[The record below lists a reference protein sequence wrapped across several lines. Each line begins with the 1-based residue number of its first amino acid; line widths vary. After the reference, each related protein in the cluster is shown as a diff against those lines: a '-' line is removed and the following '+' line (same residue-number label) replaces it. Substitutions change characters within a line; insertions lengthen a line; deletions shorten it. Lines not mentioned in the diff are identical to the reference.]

1 MFLNVFILT
10 QRLSAVTD
18 SVKQSLWLIVVLSC
32 VFLALGILVG
42 YMLGNKSLKKDYE
55 EAMDVERHMGTL
67 QKSIANNV
75 GLGIIVYGEKG
86 ILYKN
91 DLITNFS
98 GFLNKNEIP
107 GDLDIFL
114 NRFDTKEN
122 HLKSNYLLSVENGA
136 EIIRST
142 YNSENKIYDIKLIR
156 KTVEFET
163 NTDGVQDKEDFT
175 FVLVEDITKVKDDER
190 RQKDLAANVSH
201 ELKTPLTVIRASEV
215 FVKKLDSDNK
225 PSYEEVSRWGNRILA
240 NAIRMQDIVEDFLVL
255 AMSNQ
260 MKQMRIFEIYPVIE
274 KAIANL
280 TDYPNAD
287 KVRVVRP
294 KNDAY
299 PLGFGNSRLIMRII
313 NNLLTNAVKYIDYD
327 GKEKPHEIVINI
339 VTTADKLGIQ
349 VEDNGRGIPEK
360 DIEHLFERFYRVD
373 NSGSRDVGGSG
384 LGLAIAKEI
393 AESHDGSINVTSRT
407 NEGSTFT
414 LFLPTA
420 KSCFERV
427 YEDAKDGVVPEIPY
441 YKAATD
447 FFYLEEVEAAKSK
460 GYNDIVSAVEGLGE
474 SIEKINDS
482 EEIKVIA
489 ALGDERFK
497 DLSDELTYVEIY
509 DDVFDDEDEE
519 DIEEDEDITE
529 LPDIP
534 MADAIAF
541 AEGEEDDEFISEP
554 EIPEIDEEE
563 EERKAREYAAEVLE
577 AYERSMIEL
586 EAEENIARLEKEQEE
601 LQRQKKKEAQEF
613 LMQPVVQQSVKQT
626 KNIENVTKK
635 DEQIVNNSD
644 FVKLNSKE
652 KTVIHPN
659 SDKKLYNKTGVK
671 LFEGKHKASEPKKQV
686 DIEEAEPI
694 RSAVKQVLDEASAIE
709 DKIAKNIETEGNR

>member
-1 MFLNVFILT
+1 MYLQATILT
-10 QRLSAVTD
+10 QWLSTIPDPVR
-18 SVKQSLWLIVVLSC
+18 QSLWLIVVLC
-32 VFLALGILVG
+32 CFFLAVGILIGYIVG
-42 YMLGNKSLKKDYE
+42 NRSLRKDYE
-55 EAMDVERHMGTL
+55 EAMDVERHMGTI

-91 DLITNFS
+91 DLISNFT
-98 GFLNKNEIP
+98 GFLNKDEIP
-107 GDLDIFL
+107 GDLDVFL

-122 HLKSNYLLSVENGA
+122 HLKSNYLLSVENNA

-142 YNSENKIYDIKLIR
+142 YTSESKIYDIKLIR
-156 KTVEFET
+156 KTVDFDQYVEG
-163 NTDGVQDKEDFT
+163 NQVKEDFT

-215 FVKKLDSDNK
+215 FVKKLSSDNK

-274 KAIANL
+274 KAISNL
-280 TDYPNAD
+280 TDYPNAEN
-287 KVRVVRP
+287 VRVIRP

-313 NNLLTNAVKYIDYD
+313 NNLLTNAVKYIDYE
-327 GKEKPHEIVINI
+327 GKEKQHEIVINI
-339 VTTADKLGIQ
+339 VTTADKIGIQ

-393 AESHDGSINVTSRT
+393 AESHDGSINVTSRM

-420 KSCFERV
+420 KSCFERI
-427 YEDAKDGVVPEIPY
+427 YEDAKDGVVTDIPF
-441 YKAATD
+441 YKAVTD
-447 FFYLEEVEAAKSK
+447 FFYLEEAEAAKSK
-460 GYNDIVSAVEGLGE
+460 GYSDIVSVVDGLGE
-474 SIEKINDS
+474 NIEKINDS

-509 DDVFDDEDEE
+509 EDYDDEDDDEE
-519 DIEEDEDITE
+519 EIDEEEDITE
-529 LPDIP
+529 IPDIP
-534 MADAIAF
+534 LADAIAY
-541 AEGEEDDEFISEP
+541 AEGEETEEP
-554 EIPEIDEEE
+554 QIDEEE
-563 EERKAREYAAEVLE
+563 EERKAAEYAAEVLE
-577 AYERSMIEL
+577 AYERSMAEL
-586 EAEENIARLEKEQEE
+586 EAEENIARMEKEKEE
-601 LQRQKKKEAQEF
+601 LERQKKKEAQEF

-626 KNIENVTKK
+626 KNLENVTKN
-635 DEQIVNNSD
+635 DEQIVNNAD
-644 FVKLNSKE
+644 FVKLNDKD

-659 SDKKLYNKTGVK
+659 SEKKMYNKSGVK
-671 LFEGKHKASEPKKQV
+671 LFEGKHKASAAKKQEN
-686 DIEEAEPI
+686 IEEAEPI
-694 RSAVKQVLDEASAIE
+694 RSAVRQVLDEASAIE
-709 DKIAKNIETEGNR
+709 DKIAKNNETEGNR